1 MVNKQLFKSIY
12 AQGIQLKFVK
22 LLFLHLKHSI
32 RKYIVTKE
40 ATKKQQNAQKNK
52 TESQR
57 KRQGGLGTVQEEREK
72 SECKNRHAPRK
83 PDSTVEE
90 SDRSPS
96 PGPGRPKK
104 WYEKVRE

>member
-1 MVNKQLFKSIY
+1 MDRSDTKISSRSRKNSLVRRGSPSPTNRQQKNGDKDKDNPDACTVVNKQLFKSIY

-52 TESQR
+52 TE
-57 KRQGGLGTVQEEREK
+57 
-72 SECKNRHAPRK
+72 
-83 PDSTVEE
+83 
-90 SDRSPS
+90 
-96 PGPGRPKK
+96 
-104 WYEKVRE
+104 